1 MHHLDLTSLAK
12 TRDKFDD
19 KLCVHQHIKTQ
30 TCYQQDERYDEK
42 NKKIKKK
49 KKKRTKITIFPA
61 PGIEP

>member
-42 NKKIKKK
+42 NKKIKKIK
-49 KKKRTKITIFPA
+49 KKKGQK
-61 PGIEP
+61 